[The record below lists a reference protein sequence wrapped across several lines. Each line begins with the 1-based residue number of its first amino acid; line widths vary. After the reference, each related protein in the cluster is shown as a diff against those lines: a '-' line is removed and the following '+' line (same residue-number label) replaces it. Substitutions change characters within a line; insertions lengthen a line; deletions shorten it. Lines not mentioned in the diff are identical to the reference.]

1 MSQINIQ
8 ARFLVDNNTWPPE
21 QPASFTPLLLLHYQ
35 GHRTK
40 EQVAATANIMC
51 TGNISKVTTVTDN
64 YSAVKHLKLDN
75 CENIEKVLDACK
87 ATKEIEDILAPLEMT
102 EESCFILIEGAPG
115 IGKSVLL
122 QEIAYRWGK
131 KQLLQKYDLVLLVR
145 LRDPSVQQIMS
156 VNDLLQ
162 LFCIGDE
169 NSARIV
175 SVCVQYFSANGGK
188 SLILLLDGYD
198 EYPGHLRENS
208 LIANF
213 LKHRVLPFCG
223 IIVSSRPHASEHF
236 HRQATIRV
244 DILGFTEAEREH
256 YIKKA
261 FPHQPYKI
269 KELIEYLHQHPF
281 IDSICYSPFNM
292 VILLYLYK
300 MGISPKNSSEMY
312 HHFVC
317 STILRHLSKFHNPF
331 VHNITDLTNLPD
343 PYNTIIE
350 KLSKLSL
357 ESLGSEKLV
366 FTYDE
371 ITAACSEIATVPE
384 AINGLGLLQAVQHF
398 GPSGKN
404 MTMHFIHFT
413 IQEFLAV
420 HYMSQLPCNKELE
433 EIKKIFWRSIHLNMF
448 SIYIS
453 LTKGQRASFKNFLSG
468 GNDGITISDKFLR
481 DPLKCLHLYHC
492 FNEANDHVM
501 CHSIEDAEIFS
512 HKEINLIGKPL
523 TGSDLGNLS
532 LFIASSFNKEWA
544 RLGLINC
551 QIQDK
556 GLNILCRGL
565 CHSNNIFIHELWLEN
580 NGLTTQSSS
589 LISNFT
595 VNCKVKVLWLT
606 GNHTVGDN
614 EQLYSMLT
622 NPSNVL
628 EQLYMR
634 FTSLSASSAIYLFTA
649 LRKNNKLKQLYIE
662 INNINDDASD
672 AIISA
677 LEVNKCLVKLSMYRN
692 PLSSKAII
700 NIVQCLESNDTL
712 KYLMLPNF
720 AKDVQK
726 SIVSLQ
732 QVVNKKRESKSQ
744 IKLKIEFWHV

>member
-1 MSQINIQ
+1 
-8 ARFLVDNNTWPPE
+8 
-21 QPASFTPLLLLHYQ
+21 
-35 GHRTK
+35 
-40 EQVAATANIMC
+40 
-51 TGNISKVTTVTDN
+51 
-64 YSAVKHLKLDN
+64 
-75 CENIEKVLDACK
+75 
-87 ATKEIEDILAPLEMT
+87 MT

-131 KQLLQKYDLVLLVR
+131 KHLLQKYDLVLLVR
-145 LRDPSVQQIMS
+145 LRDPSVQEIKS
-156 VNDLLQ
+156 VNDLLL

-175 SVCVQYFSANGGK
+175 SACVQYLFANGGK

-198 EYPGHLRENS
+198 EYPGNLRENS

-213 LKHRVLPFCG
+213 LKRRVLPFCG
-223 IIVSSRPHASEHF
+223 IIMSSRPHASEHF

-256 YIKKA
+256 YIKQA
-261 FPHQPYKI
+261 FPNQAYRI

-281 IDSICYSPFNM
+281 INSICYSPFNM

-300 MGISPKNSSEMY
+300 MGISPKNSSQMY

-317 STILRHLSKFHNPF
+317 STILRHLSKFHDPF
-331 VHNITDLTNLPD
+331 VHNINDLTNLPD
-343 PYNTIIE
+343 PYNAIIE

-357 ESLGSEKLV
+357 ESLSSEKLV

-371 ITAACSEIATVPE
+371 ITVACSEIATVPE

-398 GPSGKN
+398 GPSGKT
-404 MTMHFIHFT
+404 MTLHFIHFT
-413 IQEFLAV
+413 IQEFLAA
-420 HYMSQLPCNKELE
+420 HYISQLPSNKELE
-433 EIKKIFWRSIHLNMF
+433 AIEKNFWNSNHLNMF

-453 LTKGQRASFKNFLSG
+453 LTKGQHASFKKFLSS

-501 CHSIEDAEIFS
+501 CHSIEHAEIFS
-512 HKEINLIGKPL
+512 HKEINLIGKSL
-523 TGSDLGNLS
+523 TGSDLEGLS
-532 LFIASSFNKEWA
+532 LFLASSLNKEWA

-551 QIQDK
+551 HIQDK
-556 GLNILCRGL
+556 GLNILHRGL

-580 NGLTTQSSS
+580 NGLTAQSSS
-589 LISNFT
+589 SISNLT
-595 VNCKVKVLWLT
+595 VKCKVKMLWLT
-606 GNHTVGDN
+606 GNHTIGDN

-622 NPSNVL
+622 NPSSLL

-634 FTSLSASSAIYLFTA
+634 FTSLSARSAIYLFTA

-662 INNINDDASD
+662 INNINDDACD
-672 AIISA
+672 AIITA
-677 LEVNKCLVKLSMYRN
+677 LEMNKCLVELSMHRN
-692 PLSSKAII
+692 PLSSNAII
-700 NIVQCLESNDTL
+700 NIVRCLEFNNTL
-712 KYLMLPNF
+712 KYLMLPKF
-720 AKDVQK
+720 PEDVK
-726 SIVSLQ
+726 KNIISLQ
-732 QVVNKKRESKSQ
+732 QVINKKRESKSQ
-744 IKLKIEFWHV
+744 TKLKIEFWHIS